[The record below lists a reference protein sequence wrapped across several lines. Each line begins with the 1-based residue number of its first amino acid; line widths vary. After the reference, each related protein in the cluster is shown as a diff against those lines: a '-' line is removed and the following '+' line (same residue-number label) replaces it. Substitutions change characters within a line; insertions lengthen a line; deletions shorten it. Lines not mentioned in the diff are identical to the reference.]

1 MMQYVK
7 NKKLMSL
14 LAVLLMSVGV
24 LLWNATNPATGKTAN
39 SGVAAT
45 STGIAVVNVG
55 VSTSTNATVVDVVD
69 GDTIDAQ
76 IDDTPD
82 RVYRVRLLG
91 VNTPETV
98 DPGRP
103 VQCYGKEASSF
114 AKKTLGGQ
122 RIKLEGDPEADE
134 YDKYGRLLRNI
145 YLADGT
151 DFNAELV
158 SQGYAQA
165 YVSFPQNA
173 DRKAELRRLES
184 EAKEAKR
191 GVWDPAVCPAPFVAK

>member
-1 MMQYVK
+1 
-7 NKKLMSL
+7 
-14 LAVLLMSVGV
+14 
-24 LLWNATNPATGKTAN
+24 
-39 SGVAAT
+39 
-45 STGIAVVNVG
+45 
-55 VSTSTNATVVDVVD
+55 
-69 GDTIDAQ
+69 
-76 IDDTPD
+76 
-82 RVYRVRLLG
+82 LLG